1 MNKKIT
7 IVTTFSDKGY
17 EVYAKHCIASLKKY
31 VVGNDIEV
39 IVYTDTPYNFEKN
52 NWTNKILQKEVPEL
66 ELFKIR
72 NAYKKVPDGTKGF
85 IWDGVRFS
93 HKSYAWCHTGLN
105 TDSDIVIWLDADTE
119 VIENIDANY
128 LTKFM
133 PDGYVSSYLGRP
145 GRYTETGWLAWN
157 MQHSD
162 SKRFFTRFKQ
172 YYDEDL
178 IYDLKGF
185 TDCHV
190 YDAVRQEFEAEGIK
204 SYNITKDM
212 PKDVFNQA
220 FKGYMTH
227 YKGPDKTNR
236 EKYYSK
242 AMRRK
247 MKG

>member
-1 MNKKIT
+1 MNKKVT
-7 IVTTFSDKGY
+7 ILTTFSDKGY
-17 EVYAKHCIASLKKY
+17 EVYAKHCISSLQRFLAD
-31 VVGNDIEV
+31 DIEM
-39 IVYTDTPYNFEKN
+39 IVYTDTPRDFNKP
-52 NWTNKILQKEVPEL
+52 NWINKILEKEVPEL
-66 ELFKIR
+66 TEFKKR
-72 NAYKKVPDGTKGF
+72 NSYRTVPEGTKGF

-93 HKSYAWCHTGLN
+93 HKSYAWCHAGLN
-105 TDSDIVIWLDADTE
+105 TDSDILIWLDADTE
-119 VIENIDANY
+119 AIENIDINY
-128 LTKFM
+128 LSKFM
-133 PDGYVSSYLGRP
+133 PFGYVSSYLGRP

-157 MQHSD
+157 MNHPD
-162 SKRFFTRFKQ
+162 SKRFFQRFKQ
-172 YYDEDL
+172 YYDQDL
-178 IYDLKGF
+178 IYNLKGF

-190 YDAVRQEFEAEGIK
+190 YDAVRQEFEAERIP
-204 SYNITKDM
+204 SYDITKDM

>member
-1 MNKKIT
+1 MNKKVT
-7 IVTTFSDKGY
+7 ILTTFSDKGY
-17 EVYAKHCIASLKKY
+17 EVYAKHCISSLQRFLAD
-31 VVGNDIEV
+31 DIEM
-39 IVYTDTPYNFEKN
+39 IVYTDTPRDFNKP
-52 NWTNKILQKEVPEL
+52 NWINKILEKEVPEL
-66 ELFKIR
+66 TEFKKR
-72 NAYKKVPDGTKGF
+72 NSYRTVPEGTKGF

-93 HKSYAWCHTGLN
+93 HKSYAWCHAGLN

-119 VIENIDANY
+119 AIENIDINY
-128 LTKFM
+128 LSKFM
-133 PDGYVSSYLGRP
+133 PFGYVSSYLGRP

-157 MQHSD
+157 MNHPD
-162 SKRFFTRFKQ
+162 SKKFFQRFKQ
-172 YYDEDL
+172 YYNEDL
-178 IYDLKGF
+178 IYNLKGF

-190 YDAVRQEFEAEGIK
+190 YDAVRQEFEAEGIP
-204 SYNITKDM
+204 SYDITKDM

-220 FKGYMTH
+220 FKGYMPH

>member
-1 MNKKIT
+1 MNKKVT
-7 IVTTFSDKGY
+7 ILTTFSDKGY
-17 EVYAKHCIASLKKY
+17 EVYAKHCISSLQRFLAD
-31 VVGNDIEV
+31 DIEM
-39 IVYTDTPYNFEKN
+39 IVYTDTPRDFNKP
-52 NWTNKILQKEVPEL
+52 NWINKILEKEVPEL
-66 ELFKIR
+66 TEFKKR
-72 NAYKKVPDGTKGF
+72 NSYRTVPEGTKGF

-93 HKSYAWCHTGLN
+93 HKSYAWCHAGLN

-119 VIENIDANY
+119 AIENIDINY
-128 LTKFM
+128 LSKFM
-133 PDGYVSSYLGRP
+133 PFGYVSSYLGRP

-157 MQHSD
+157 MNHPD
-162 SKRFFTRFKQ
+162 SKKFFQRFKQ
-172 YYDEDL
+172 YYNEDL
-178 IYDLKGF
+178 IYNLKGF

-190 YDAVRQEFEAEGIK
+190 YDAVRQEFEAEGIP
-204 SYNITKDM
+204 SYDITKDM

-220 FKGYMTH
+220 LKGYMTH

>member
-7 IVTTFSDKGY
+7 ILTTFSDKGF
-17 EVYAKHCIASLKKY
+17 EVYARHCISSLQRFLSD
-31 VVGNDIEV
+31 DIEM
-39 IVYTDTPYNFEKN
+39 IVYTDTPRDFNKP
-52 NWTNKILQKEVPEL
+52 NWINKILEKEVSDLTAFKKRNSYRTVPE
-66 ELFKIR
+66 
-72 NAYKKVPDGTKGF
+72 GTKGF
-85 IWDGVRFS
+85 IYDGVRFS
-93 HKSYAWCHTGLN
+93 HKSYAWCHAGLN
-105 TDSDIVIWLDADTE
+105 TTSDIIIWLDADTE
-119 VIENIDANY
+119 AIENIDVNY
-128 LTKFM
+128 LSTFM
-133 PDGYVSSYLGRP
+133 PDGFVSSYLGRP

-157 MQHSD
+157 MNHPD
-162 SKRFFTRFKQ
+162 SKRFFNRFKQ

-178 IYDLKGF
+178 IYNLKGF

-190 YDAVRQEFEAEGIK
+190 YDAVRQELEAEGIQ
-204 SYNITKDM
+204 SYNITKDL

-242 AMRRK
+242 AIRRK

>member
-7 IVTTFSDKGY
+7 ILTTFSDKGY
-17 EVYAKHCIASLKKY
+17 DVYAKHCVSSLQRFLSDD
-31 VVGNDIEV
+31 VEM
-39 IVYTDTPYNFEKN
+39 IVYTDTPRSFDKPKLI
-52 NWTNKILQKEVPEL
+52 NKILESEVPDL
-66 ELFKIR
+66 TAFKKR
-72 NAYKKVPDGTKGF
+72 NSYRVVPEGTKGF

-93 HKSYAWCHTGLN
+93 HKSYAWCHAGLN
-105 TDSDIVIWLDADTE
+105 TTSDILIWLDADTE
-119 VIENIDANY
+119 AIENININY
-128 LTKFM
+128 LAKFM

-157 MQHSD
+157 MNHPD
-162 SKRFFTRFKQ
+162 SKRFFQRFKQ

-178 IYDLKGF
+178 IYNLKGF

-190 YDAVRQEFEAEGIK
+190 YDAVRQEFEAEGIQ
-204 SYNITKDM
+204 SYDITKDM

-242 AMRRK
+242 AIRRK

>member
-1 MNKKIT
+1 MNKKVT
-7 IVTTFSDKGY
+7 ILTTFSDKGY
-17 EVYAKHCIASLKKY
+17 EVYAKHCISSLQRFLA
-31 VVGNDIEV
+31 GDIEM
-39 IVYTDTPYNFEKN
+39 IVYTDTPRDFNKP
-52 NWTNKILQKEVPEL
+52 NWINKILEKEVPEL
-66 ELFKIR
+66 TEFKKR
-72 NAYKKVPDGTKGF
+72 NSYRTVPEGTKGF

-93 HKSYAWCHTGLN
+93 HKSYAWCHAGLN

-119 VIENIDANY
+119 AIENIDINY
-128 LTKFM
+128 LSKFM
-133 PDGYVSSYLGRP
+133 PFGYVSSYLGRP

-157 MQHSD
+157 MNHPD
-162 SKRFFTRFKQ
+162 SKKFFQRFKQ
-172 YYDEDL
+172 YYNEDL
-178 IYDLKGF
+178 IYNLKGF

-190 YDAVRQEFEAEGIK
+190 YDAVRQEFEAEGIA
-204 SYNITKDM
+204 SYNITKEM
-212 PKDVFNQA
+212 PNDVFNKA

>member
-7 IVTTFSDKGY
+7 ILTTFSDKGY
-17 EVYAKHCIASLKKY
+17 EVYARHCISSLQRFLS
-31 VVGNDIEV
+31 NDIEM
-39 IVYTDTPYNFEKN
+39 IVYTDTPRDFTKP
-52 NWTNKILQKEVPEL
+52 NWTNKILEKEVPDL
-66 ELFKIR
+66 TAFKKR
-72 NAYKKVPDGTKGF
+72 NSYRVVPEGTKGF

-93 HKSYAWCHTGLN
+93 HKSYAWCHAGLN
-105 TDSDIVIWLDADTE
+105 TTSDILIWLDADTE
-119 VIENIDANY
+119 AIENIDVNY
-128 LTKFM
+128 LSKFM
-133 PDGYVSSYLGRP
+133 PFEYVSSYLGRP

-157 MQHSD
+157 MNHPD
-162 SKRFFTRFKQ
+162 SKRFFKRFKQ

-178 IYDLKGF
+178 IYNLKGF

-190 YDAVRQEFEAEGIK
+190 YDAVRQEFEAEGIP
-204 SYNITKDM
+204 SYDITKDM

-242 AMRRK
+242 AIRRK

>member
-7 IVTTFSDKGY
+7 ILTTFSDKGY
-17 EVYAKHCIASLKKY
+17 EVYARHCISSLQRFLSD
-31 VVGNDIEV
+31 DIEM
-39 IVYTDTPYNFEKN
+39 IVYTDTPRDFNKP
-52 NWTNKILQKEVPEL
+52 NWINKMLEKEVSDLTAFKKRNSYRTVPE
-66 ELFKIR
+66 
-72 NAYKKVPDGTKGF
+72 GTKGF

-93 HKSYAWCHTGLN
+93 HKSYAWCHAGLN
-105 TDSDIVIWLDADTE
+105 TTSDIIIWLDADTE
-119 VIENIDANY
+119 AIENIDVNY
-128 LTKFM
+128 LSKFM
-133 PDGYVSSYLGRP
+133 PDGFVSSYLGRP

-157 MQHSD
+157 MNHPD
-162 SKRFFTRFKQ
+162 SKRFFKRFKQ

-178 IYDLKGF
+178 IYNLKGF

-190 YDAVRQEFEAEGIK
+190 YDAVRQELEAEGIQ

-242 AMRRK
+242 AIRRK